1 MLKTDEITLEKKE
14 QIDRIRR
21 KNGHDSASH
30 SFDSLFLWQRD
41 MDLSL
46 CLREHA
52 FAVRCAQAGD
62 NAWFFPCGSPD
73 EIALFVQ
80 DILAEGHSAQFLYA
94 RDEDVEL
101 LEHRFPGMFHASE
114 TPESSEYLY
123 DRAKYVSMSG
133 KDFANIRWSVN
144 RLKSH
149 HKLAVEPLNASNMD
163 EARGVFARWVPRVG
177 NTSYSTDHETAPLL
191 LEHIPNLDID
201 GIIVY
206 MDDQPEAVVAGFPL
220 SERSYDL
227 AFAKAVDR
235 ENGLLHFARRSFV
248 STLPEQYTII
258 NGEEDLGIP
267 GLRNAK
273 LLERPIGQI
282 KMYEISTIKK

>member
-1 MLKTDEITLEKKE
+1 MLKTGEITPEKKE

-21 KNGHDSASH
+21 ANRHESASH

-41 MDLSL
+41 MDLSI

-73 EIALFVQ
+73 EIARFVQ

-123 DRAKYVSMSG
+123 DRTNYVSMSG
-133 KDFANIRWSVN
+133 KACANIRWSVN

-149 HKLAVEPLNASNMD
+149 HKLAAEPLNASNLAD
-163 EARGVFARWVPRVG
+163 ARGVFDRWAPRAG
-177 NTSYSTDHETAPLL
+177 NAGYSTDHETAPLL
-191 LEHIPNLDID
+191 LDHILSLDID

-206 MDDQPEAVVAGFPL
+206 MDDQPEAVIAGFPL

-227 AFAKAVDR
+227 AFAKAANR
-235 ENGLLHFARRSFV
+235 ENGLLHFARRTFV

-282 KMYEISTIKK
+282 KMYEISTVEK

>member
-1 MLKTDEITLEKKE
+1 MLETDGITLEKKE

-21 KNGHDSASH
+21 KNGHESASH

-41 MDLSL
+41 MGLSL

-52 FAVRCAQAGD
+52 FAVRCTLAGD
-62 NAWFFPCGSPD
+62 NTWFFPCGSPD
-73 EIALFVQ
+73 EIARFVQ
-80 DILAEGHSAQFLYA
+80 DILAEERGAHFLYA

-101 LEHRFPGMFHASE
+101 LEQRFPGVFRASE

-123 DRAKYVSMSG
+123 NRANYVSMSG
-133 KDFANIRWSVN
+133 KACANIRWSVN

-149 HKLAVEPLNASNMD
+149 HKLASEPLSASNMD
-163 EARGVFARWVPRVG
+163 DAKGVFDRWAPRVG
-177 NTSYSTDHETAPLL
+177 NTSYATDHETAPLL
-191 LEHIPNLDID
+191 LDHILSLDID

-206 MDDQPEAVVAGFPL
+206 MDDQPEAVIAGFPL
-220 SERSYDL
+220 SEHSYDL

-248 STLPEQYTII
+248 SALPEQYTII

-282 KMYEISTIKK
+282 KMYEIKTVEK